1 MPLQILRAKDFLI
14 DAMPPQ
20 KPSIL
25 WRHKTEDLAIEAS
38 GVHIIC
44 FDDPKKGVRL
54 SLQIAC
60 EVATSKKQYAPTR
73 GVNPFTGINE
83 SEEYDKMLARDA
95 GNMNVLYINTLAA
108 PTRLEEEISEVLP
121 EMDQWVWQGRDKGAA
136 FPYPDL
142 PLNILHARAGTL
154 TKDEGR
160 KELFNYIKQNKVD
173 LVVIN
178 SFEFASRT
186 QREKDDMVHLLK
198 DLCDERGVSI
208 VVFTH
213 ESEKRLIAGASRRGP
228 IGSLSILSN
237 FVSTVKAMAE
247 ELYVPGVC
255 ETEEDEVYAGCDVVQ
270 NQYLDPGEVQT
281 ILMQAEAPP
290 RKHVRDDGT
299 ITEQRFE
306 VCRNGLGDDV
316 VRKDGV
322 KIVK

>member
-1 MPLQILRAKDFLI
+1 MTLQFIRAKDFLI

-44 FDDPKKGVRL
+44 FDDPKKSVRL

-83 SEEYDKMLARDA
+83 SEEYDKMLASDA
-95 GNMNVLYINTLAA
+95 SNMNVLYINTLAA

-121 EMDQWVWQGRDKGAA
+121 EMDQWIWQGRDKGAQ

-154 TKDEGR
+154 TKEEGR
-160 KELFNYIKQNKVD
+160 KELFNYIKQNKID

-198 DLCDERGVSI
+198 DLRDERGVSI

-213 ESEKRLIAGASRRGP
+213 ESEKRLTAGASRRGP

-237 FVSTVKAMAE
+237 FVNTVKAMAE

-255 ETEEDEVYAGCDVVQ
+255 ETEEGEVYAGCDVEE
-270 NQYLDPGEVQT
+270 NQYRDPGEVQT
-281 ILMQAEAPP
+281 MLMQSEAPP
-290 RKHVRDDGT
+290 RKHVRTDGT
-299 ITEQRFE
+299 ITDERFD
-306 VCRNGLGDDV
+306 VCRNNLGDTI
-316 VRKDGV
+316 VRKDTSN
-322 KIVK
+322 IVK